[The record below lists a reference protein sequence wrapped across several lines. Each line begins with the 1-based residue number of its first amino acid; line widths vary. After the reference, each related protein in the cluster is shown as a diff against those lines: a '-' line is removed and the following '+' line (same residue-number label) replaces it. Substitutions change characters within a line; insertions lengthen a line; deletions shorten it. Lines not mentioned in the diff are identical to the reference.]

1 MITHSITVLAILAY
15 LVSAGL
21 ILRGLRQHQKAAPPV
36 ALWLWSVAILAHAL
50 VLGQTLVRPDGLDLC
65 LYNALSMVA
74 WLVSLLLW
82 ISSLRMPVHALAVPL
97 LPTTALVLAL
107 LALLH
112 PSIGKHI
119 IIAPPGLQLHVVGS
133 LLAYSLLSLATLQA
147 LVLAYQDHQL
157 RGHRV
162 TGWMSLLPPLQPM
175 EHFLFQLIG
184 AGFLLLSLALV
195 SGFMFLEN
203 IFAQHLVHK
212 TVLSIAAWFIFG
224 ALLLGRW
231 RLGWRGRTAIR
242 WTLVGF
248 SLLMLAYFGSKLVI
262 EIILAPTT

>member
-1 MITHSITVLAILAY
+1 MITHLITALAIVANLA
-15 LVSAGL
+15 SAWL
-21 ILRGLRQHQKAAPPV
+21 IFQSLRRNVKAPPPA
-36 ALWLWSVAILAHAL
+36 ALWLWSVALLAHAL
-50 VLGQTLVRPDGLDLC
+50 VLGQTLVRPEGLDLC

-82 ISSLRMPVHALAVPL
+82 ASSLRMPVHALAILL
-97 LPTTALVLAL
+97 LPLNAL
-107 LALLH
+107 LLGLIGVLH
-112 PSIGKHI
+112 PSLGNHI
-119 IIAPPGLQLHVVGS
+119 IISPPGLQLHVVGS

-162 TGWMSLLPPLQPM
+162 TGWMRFLPPLRPM

-184 AGFLLLSLALV
+184 AGFVLLSLALV
-195 SGFMFLEN
+195 SGLVFLDD

-212 TVLSIAAWFIFG
+212 TVLSIAAWLIFG
-224 ALLLGRW
+224 ILMLGRW

-248 SLLMLAYFGSKLVI
+248 SLLMLAYFGSKLVL
-262 EIILAPTT
+262 EILLAPSM